1 MPGAEDDGGRAE
13 AADDEA
19 DIVGR
24 ADDPDLERRPA
35 LGGGP
40 QRDEH
45 QLQGIPA
52 PKAALRV

>member
-35 LGGGP
+35 FGRGAERD
-40 QRDEH
+40 QR
-45 QLQGIPA
+45 QLQPV
-52 PKAALRV
+52 AAIS